1 MSKSA
6 EDILSKELA
15 KLTGLS
21 STVGSL
27 LAGKTEG
34 ALGAGIAASLGTQLA
49 ERFLPTERYSEKLTV
64 PMPPEK
70 ALKRGYSVLAKLGAL
85 DEQGSEQAPYP
96 FLKAVVRSGFLAMN
110 PAVVYFE
117 ILDGDASGCEIVITG
132 AAKEGLIKQQTAQ
145 KAVQSVIGELKR
157 LL

>member
-6 EDILSKELA
+6 EDILSNELA

-21 STVGSL
+21 GAVGHL
-27 LAGKTEG
+27 LSGRTEG
-34 ALGAGIAASLGTQLA
+34 VLGAAITASLGTQFA

-64 PMPPEK
+64 SLPPEK
-70 ALKRGYSVLAKLGAL
+70 ALKRGYSALAKIGAIE
-85 DEQGSEQAPYP
+85 EQAGEHAPYP
-96 FLKAVVRSGFLAMN
+96 FLRAVVRSGFLAMN

-117 ILDGDASGCEIVITG
+117 ILDGDGSRSEITVTG

-145 KAVQSVIGELKR
+145 KAVQNVIGELKR
-157 LL
+157 LV